1 MRKISTFP
9 FLILLL
15 FVYSCQK
22 DVNDLNQSVLSAS
35 SFPVGSECG
44 TPVSKDLFD
53 MGALADRG
61 DLQIANDG
69 HNIIVWTGAS
79 GNIGGPTVVKK
90 IIAVYG
96 SYDHVLNVMNESV
109 LWTPCQGPL
118 HPDRVKISSSGL
130 AEDSIHIPNE
140 AFQSDHCVWMA
151 LFVTLSD
158 NSGYEW
164 CTYPKPYDAFI
175 PNISA
180 WKVLVK
186 YCRQDCPSE
195 DCGQL
200 RTQTQ
205 GGWGAKPSGNNPGTY
220 LHANFA
226 GTFPSGVKIG
236 CNDGYTVKFTSAQA
250 ITDFLPAGGSPGVL
264 KANATNPPD
273 KSIKNVLIGQL
284 IALTLNVGFDN
295 HDAAFGSAGKK
306 LGDMIIKKGTF
317 KGKTVNEFLIIANK
331 VLGGCANTYKASKIN
346 DVATKINENY
356 DDGKSDKGF
365 LVCEL
370 KDCDDNDH
378 EGDNDNDDND
388 NDDDDHDDHD

>member
-1 MRKISTFP
+1 MRRISTLP
-9 FLILLL
+9 ILILLL

-22 DVNDLNQSVLSAS
+22 DVTDLNQQVLSAS

-61 DLQIANDG
+61 DLQIGNDG
-69 HNIIVWTGAS
+69 HNIIVWAGAS
-79 GNIGGPTVVKK
+79 GDIGGPTVVKK

-96 SYDHVLNVMNESV
+96 SRDHVLNVMNESV

-118 HPDRVKISSSGL
+118 HPDRVKISASGL

-140 AFQSDHCVWMA
+140 AFQSDDCVWMA
-151 LFVTLSD
+151 LYVTLSD

-164 CTYPKPYDAFI
+164 CTYPTPYDDLI
-175 PNISA
+175 QGISV

-205 GGWGAKPSGNNPGTY
+205 GGWGAKPSGNNTGTY

-226 GTFPSGVKIG
+226 GAFPSGVKIG

-250 ITDFLPAGGSPGVL
+250 ISDFLPAGGSPDVL

-284 IALTLNVGFDN
+284 TALTLSVGFDN

-306 LGDMIIKKGTF
+306 LGDMLIKKGTF
-317 KGKTVNEFLIIANK
+317 KGKTVNEFLAIANK
-331 VLGGCANTYKASKIN
+331 VLGGCSNMYKASLINDVASKIN
-346 DVATKINENY
+346 KNY
-356 DDGKSDKGF
+356 VDGKSDEGF

-370 KDCDDNDH
+370 KDCDDNEHEGDDDH
-378 EGDNDNDDND
+378 EGDDEDE
-388 NDDDDHDDHD
+388 DHD

>member
-1 MRKISTFP
+1 MRRISTLP

-22 DVNDLNQSVLSAS
+22 DATDLNQQVLSAS

-61 DLQIANDG
+61 DLQIGNDG
-69 HNIIVWTGAS
+69 HNIIVWAGAS
-79 GNIGGPTVVKK
+79 GDIGGPTVVKK

-96 SYDHVLNVMNESV
+96 SRDHVLNVMNESV
-109 LWTPCQGPL
+109 LWTPCQGPPN
-118 HPDRVKISSSGL
+118 PDRVKISASGL

-140 AFQSDHCVWMA
+140 AFQSDGCVWMA
-151 LFVTLSD
+151 LYVTLSD

-164 CTYPKPYDAFI
+164 CTYPTPYDDLI
-175 PNISA
+175 QGISV

-226 GTFPSGVKIG
+226 GAFPSGVKIG

-250 ITDFLPAGGSPGVL
+250 ITDFLPAGGSPEVL

-284 IALTLNVGFDN
+284 TALTLSVGFDI

-306 LGDMIIKKGTF
+306 LGDMLIKKGTF
-317 KGKTVNEFLIIANK
+317 KGKTVNEFLAIANK
-331 VLGGCANTYKASKIN
+331 VLGGCSNTYKASLIN
-346 DVATKINENY
+346 DVASKINENY
-356 DDGKSDKGF
+356 VDGKSDEGF

-370 KDCDDNDH
+370 KDCDDNEN
-378 EGDNDNDDND
+378 EGDDEGEDE
-388 NDDDDHDDHD
+388 DHD